1 VFVGLSSGSSA
12 GGFSFSIFGHAM
24 CELGTE
30 RTGTLDVNG
39 DGKSDWYC
47 LGRGNKLLLVF
58 PSNGTSFAPQS
69 QAITASDW
77 SFCDDVDLFFGD
89 FNGDG
94 KTDISCK
101 SNGRTRFST
110 GNAYLDVGGSAGGWC
125 PTPTSGTWPYLYGA
139 DLDGDGIDEMVCNA
153 TTQPYGAV
161 QVLVRIP
168 EHRDQGFRANVI
180 TQSGHRDQ

>member
-1 VFVGLSSGSSA
+1 MLKQPDKHEMASWDSVLVGLSSGS
-12 GGFSFSIFGHAM
+12 GFSFSIFGHAV
-24 CELGTE
+24 CEANE

-47 LGRGNKLLLVF
+47 LGRTNELLLVF
-58 PSNGTSFAPQS
+58 PSNGTSFAAQL
-69 QAITASDW
+69 QAITASDG

-110 GNAYLDVGGSAGGWC
+110 GNAYLDVGGTPGGWC

-139 DLDGDGIDEMVCNA
+139 DLDGDGIDEMVCN
-153 TTQPYGAV
+153 TNTEPYGAV
-161 QVLVRIP
+161 QLTVRKW
-168 EHRDQGFRANVI
+168 QG
-180 TQSGHRDQ
+180 TG